1 MIDVIASAAYGLDA
15 KTTEN
20 PNGEFRSMGKRLY
33 AFNRWSGLG
42 RFFQALYPELAQI
55 MGYKRFDDVVSNFI
69 RQNVGAV
76 MKERS
81 TSGNRRN
88 DLIDILIELKK
99 MNIKGFDGKPIHD
112 DVLYAQAA
120 VFFLGSR

>member
-1 MIDVIASAAYGLDA
+1 MNA
-15 KTTEN
+15 KTIEY
-20 PNGEFRSMGKRLY
+20 PNGAFRNMGKRLY

-42 RFFQALYPELAQI
+42 RFFQALYPELARI

-69 RQNVGAV
+69 RQNVGKA
-76 MKERS
+76 MNERAA
-81 TSGNRRN
+81 SGNRRN

-99 MNIKGFDGKPIHD
+99 MNIKGFDGNIIHD

>member
-1 MIDVIASAAYGLDA
+1 
-15 KTTEN
+15 
-20 PNGEFRSMGKRLY
+20 MGKRLY
-33 AFNRWSGLG
+33 AFSRWSGLG
-42 RFFQALYPELAQI
+42 RFFQALYPELAHL

-69 RQNVGAV
+69 RRNVGAA
-76 MKERS
+76 MKDRA

-120 VFFLGSR
+120 VFFLGYFYDIFE